1 MLSSTGQC
9 TAFHNIQKFQKT
21 EQPPRGGGC
30 KLLFLRPGS
39 ERTGHAMTTQVVVMS
54 WENNNK
60 HQTRTRDNNFF
71 NKAKTMMNNVVC
83 DFVVVSG
90 NKQTKE
96 TKVNNS
102 T

>member
-54 WENNNK
+54 WENNSK
-60 HQTRTRDNNFF
+60 HQTRKRNNNFF